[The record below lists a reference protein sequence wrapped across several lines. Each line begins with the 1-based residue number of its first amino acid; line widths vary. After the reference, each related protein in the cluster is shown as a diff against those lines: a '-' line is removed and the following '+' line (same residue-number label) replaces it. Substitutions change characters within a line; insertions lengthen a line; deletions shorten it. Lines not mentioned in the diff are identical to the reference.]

1 LLTTN
6 NIEEKH
12 MKDNILR
19 ELINNK
25 NRYLSGQEL
34 SAKFGISRTAIWKHI
49 NKLKEEGYVIESA
62 TNKGYVLIE
71 SPDIL
76 NPVEIKELLK
86 TKFIGRDI
94 IYLDSVDSTNS
105 YGKRMAEGDF
115 WDGTVI
121 IAEEQTSG
129 RGRLGRDWVSP
140 KGKGIWMTIMLKPD
154 IKPNLAS
161 QVTLI
166 AAVAVLKAIK
176 SIYNMDIMIK
186 WPNDLVV
193 NGKKVCGILT
203 ELGAEIER
211 INYLCVGIGINANS
225 EESDFINKA
234 LDTATSIKIA
244 TSIKVERKELIARIL
259 TVFENYYS
267 LFLEKGSIGFMI
279 EEYKKYLINIGKE
292 VRLITKN
299 EEIQAKAEDITS
311 EGHLL
316 VRLKDGTLKEISSG
330 EVSVRGIY
338 GYV

>member
-1 LLTTN
+1 
-6 NIEEKH
+6 

-267 LFLEKGSIGFMI
+267 LFLEKGSIGFMV

-292 VRLITKN
+292 VRLVTKN
-299 EEIQAKAEDITS
+299 EEIQAKAEDINS

>member
-1 LLTTN
+1 
-6 NIEEKH
+6 

-299 EEIQAKAEDITS
+299 EEIQAKAEDITN

-316 VRLKDGTLKEISSG
+316 VRLKDGTLKEILSG

>member
-1 LLTTN
+1 
-6 NIEEKH
+6 

-299 EEIQAKAEDITS
+299 EEIQAKAEDITN

>member
-1 LLTTN
+1 
-6 NIEEKH
+6 